1 MEKWEQCEE
10 ASANW
15 EYLGQP
21 SRSVKVS
28 LSLSQVPMVILSQK
42 KLEGHGK
49 GT

>member
-1 MEKWEQCEE
+1 MEKREQCEE

-15 EYLGQP
+15 EHLGQP
-21 SRSVKVS
+21 SWSVKVF
-28 LSLSQVPMVILSQK
+28 LSQVPTAILSQK